1 MKKLLLTFSLL
12 ASACFLFAQQI
23 AQMQFINNAPDKAID
38 VYVNDQL
45 VVNDLIFRQATT
57 YLFVSAGRITVKI
70 APSNSRTSAEAYQTF
85 TLNLAN
91 LEGYIAMIGGKSASQ
106 AELFLYTGASPFAVT
121 QSTIGIAF
129 INGALDVPSMDFVT
143 LGFPL
148 FNNIQFAEY
157 GAFVSVPP
165 VDFEI
170 QLTEANNSNLV
181 YIRNRFN
188 FSFWKGRSALIFSSG
203 YADGRYPALKTYVTL
218 SNGATFPL
226 EEIQIADE
234 TGFAKV
240 QLIHNAAKEN
250 LDIYLNGMI
259 WQDNLIFR
267 QATGFINFPAEQEME
282 IGIAPR
288 NSTSA
293 EDIVQVFKVIVEKNS
308 NNVLLFNGV
317 ALDQMIDV
325 ALSIQ
330 ENAKLEAQDN
340 ASVSLAFANGSA
352 SIPDLDIWVNGIR
365 QFGNLLFG
373 QTRNYKDFSALRVL
387 NLELT
392 SGQICRSYKV
402 NFNFWKGKSAFFFTS
417 DSGTDFQLR
426 VILSNGAS
434 FPLIE
439 IAQTE
444 HQQIA
449 ERKRMDWQITANE
462 LLLYRKEDWDEP
474 LKISIV
480 NVNGQ
485 VLKTITYQGQSTT
498 YSLTLNDL
506 PTGVYFLQMS
516 TKTWQETKKIF
527 WTPQQ

>member
-1 MKKLLLTFSLL
+1 MKKFLLTFSLL
-12 ASACFLFAQQI
+12 SSAYWLFAQSV

-38 VYVNDQL
+38 IYIDDQL

-57 YLFVSAGRITVKI
+57 YLFVPSGKVAVKI
-70 APSNSRTSAEAYQTF
+70 APSTSRSAAEAYRTF

-91 LEGYIAMIGGKSASQ
+91 LEGYIGMIGGKSAEQ

-121 QSTIGIAF
+121 QSTIGVGFA
-129 INGALDVPSMDFVT
+129 NGALDVPSMDFVT

-148 FNNIQFAEY
+148 FSNIQFGEY
-157 GAFVSVPP
+157 GATVSVPAI
-165 VDFEI
+165 DFEI
-170 QLTEANNSNLV
+170 QLTETNDSDVV
-181 YIRNRFN
+181 YIANKFN

-226 EEIQIADE
+226 EEIMVTDE
-234 TGFAKV
+234 TRFAKV
-240 QLIHNAAKEN
+240 QLVHNAAREN
-250 LDIYLNGMI
+250 LDIYLNGTL

-288 NSTSA
+288 NSTSS
-293 EDIVQVFKVIVEKNS
+293 EDIVQVFRVIVEKNS

-317 ALDQMIDV
+317 ALDEIDIT
-325 ALSIQ
+325 LSIK
-330 ENAKLEAQDN
+330 ENAKLGAQDN
-340 ASVSLAFANGSA
+340 SSVALAFANGSA
-352 SIPDLDIWVNGIR
+352 SIPDLDIWIDGTR
-365 QFGNLLFG
+365 QFSPVLFG
-373 QTRNYKDFSALRVL
+373 ETKSYKDFSALRTL

-402 NFNFWKGKSAFFFTS
+402 DFNFWKGKSAFLFTS

-439 IAQTE
+439 TAHTE
-444 HQQIA
+444 HQQTAQDKQI
-449 ERKRMDWQITANE
+449 DWQIAANE
-462 LLLYRKEDWDEP
+462 LLLHKKDSWDEP
-474 LKISIV
+474 LKVSIV
-480 NVNGQ
+480 HVNGQ
-485 VLKTITYQGQSTT
+485 VLRTITFETQSAMH
-498 YSLTLNDL
+498 SIALDGL
-506 PTGVYFLQMS
+506 PIGIYFVQLS
-516 TKTWQETKKIF
+516 AKTWQETKKIF
-527 WTPQQ
+527 WTPQ